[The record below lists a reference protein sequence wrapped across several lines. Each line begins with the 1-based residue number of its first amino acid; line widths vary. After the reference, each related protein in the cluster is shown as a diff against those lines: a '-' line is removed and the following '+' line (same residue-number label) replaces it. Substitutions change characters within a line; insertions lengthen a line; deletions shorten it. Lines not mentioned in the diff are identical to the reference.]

1 MLFAIPGDIFVT
13 VWSVWSDKVLAIL
26 SFWENE
32 IDVFGKLSD
41 SGVADIKFWST
52 FQNQYLTLNCITFQ
66 LQIYITF
73 KFYQISLSQKLI
85 HATNVS
91 YTAKT
96 LLC

>member
-32 IDVFGKLSD
+32 IDVFGKLSN

-66 LQIYITF
+66 LQIHITF
-73 KFYQISLSQKLI
+73 NFYQISLSQKLI

-96 LLC
+96 LLW